1 MMPAHSALGADRVV
15 HFACAGCYVAP
26 MRGSRFRIACLG
38 AGCIAVAALTAGA
51 AMANE
56 TAPARQVVLVLERG
70 GGCPPRGTL
79 ELCEGIREA
88 MRLTGV
94 TGRIVAPTF
103 RESNAE
109 FLGLLARQRPE
120 LVVTFGQYFERAF
133 SRVVAH
139 HPAVP
144 FALMDAS
151 RTVLKR
157 PPRNVQGI
165 VFRTSEA
172 AYLAGWLAGK
182 LERRRPG
189 GDVVGVVGGM
199 KVPPVRDFVVGF
211 AAGARRAA
219 PGIEVLVDYSDDFL
233 DRSKCSALAR
243 RQIARGAGTVFNV
256 AGECGLGTLAAA
268 ASAGIWGVG
277 VDSDQ
282 SFLGPHILTS
292 VLKRF
297 DAGFLE
303 LLRQVKAGRVV
314 TGRDTILGMRDGAV
328 GLAEISKKVPRSLV
342 EQVEGLRRKIIAGTV
357 VVPSVP
363 ARNTG

>member
-1 MMPAHSALGADRVV
+1 MMPAVSGARGYWVV
-15 HFACAGCYVAP
+15 PFACAECYVDAV
-26 MRGSRFRIACLG
+26 RRSRSWLVCLG
-38 AGCIAVAALTAGA
+38 AGVVAAAALTAGA
-51 AMANE
+51 ATANE
-56 TAPARQVVLVLERG
+56 TAASPRVVFVMERG

-79 ELCEGIREA
+79 GLCEGIREA
-88 MRLTGV
+88 MRRTGV
-94 TGRIVAPTF
+94 TGRIMAATF
-103 RESNAE
+103 GESTAD
-109 FLGLLARQRPE
+109 FIGLLARQRYE
-120 LVVTFGQYFERAF
+120 LIITFGQWYEPAF
-133 SRVVAH
+133 RPVVAKH
-139 HPAVP
+139 AAVP

-151 RTVLKR
+151 RTVIQR

-189 GDVVGVVGGM
+189 RDVVGIVGGM
-199 KVPPVRDFVVGF
+199 KVPSVMDFVVGF

-219 PGIEVLVDYSDDFL
+219 PGIEVLVDHSNDWFDQS
-233 DRSKCSALAR
+233 RCAALAR

-268 ASAGIWGVG
+268 SGAGVWGVG

-282 SFLGPHILTS
+282 SFLGPHVLTS

-303 LLRQVKAGRVV
+303 LLRQVKAGRIV
-314 TGRDTILGMRDGAV
+314 TGRDTFLGMRDGAV
-328 GLAEISKKVPRSLV
+328 GLGRISPKVPRPLV
-342 EQVEGLRRKIIAGTV
+342 EQVEELRRKIIAGAI

>member
-1 MMPAHSALGADRVV
+1 
-15 HFACAGCYVAP
+15 
-26 MRGSRFRIACLG
+26 MRGSRFRIVCVC
-38 AGCIAVAALTAGA
+38 AGFVALAALTAGA
-51 AMANE
+51 ATANE
-56 TAPARQVVLVLERG
+56 TAASPRVVVVLQRG
-70 GGCPPRGTL
+70 GGCPARGTL
-79 ELCEGIREA
+79 ELCEGIRRA

-94 TGRIVAPTF
+94 AGRIMAPTF
-103 RESNAE
+103 QERSAE
-109 FLGLLARQRPE
+109 FLGLLARQRYD
-120 LVVTFGQYFERAF
+120 LIITFGQYFEPAF
-133 SRVVAH
+133 SPVVAQ

-157 PPRNVQGI
+157 PPRNLVGV
-165 VFRTSEA
+165 VFRTSEP

-189 GDVVGVVGGM
+189 RDVVGIVGGM
-199 KVPPVRDFVVGF
+199 KVPSVRDFVVGF

-233 DRSKCSALAR
+233 DRSKCAALAR

-268 ASAGIWGVG
+268 ASGGVWGVG

-282 SFLGPHILTS
+282 SFLGPHVLTS

-303 LLRQVKAGRVV
+303 LLRQVKAGRIA
-314 TGRDTILGMRDGAV
+314 TGRDTILGMSDGAV
-328 GLAEISKKVPRSLV
+328 GLGRISSKVPHSLV
-342 EQVEGLRRKIIAGTV
+342 EQVDELRRKIIAGTI